1 MLNCNSNAEA
11 SAFQSY
17 VKERCHYLE
26 ICRRYHLAPLD
37 LDHLLHN
44 GSGLSLEDRLR
55 LIRLI
60 YRLRDLEAELAGMIE
75 EAPFSDAAQ
84 VLEREQLH

>member
-1 MLNCNSNAEA
+1 MNGHSNLET

-17 VKERCHYLE
+17 VQERCHYLE

-37 LDHLLHN
+37 LGHLLQD

-55 LIRLI
+55 IIRLI
-60 YRLRDLEAELAGMIE
+60 YRLRDLEVELRGLIE
-75 EAPFSDAAQ
+75 DAPFTSAAQ
-84 VLEREQLH
+84 SLDRDQVH